1 MPQEGHTNLLSQRFA
16 QPPKL
21 AVIPDCLTAERNH
34 LSHRKLILQV
44 TSELHHVIS
53 LLLGCLQKKWT
64 DKKKKVIRVFLSAHF
79 PTVCFCMYPAC
90 LFSLPAIRELQSAA
104 RLISHITLTSR
115 LNRNPHNQVSCPFN
129 HFKEISRQSESPC
142 THGLP
147 TQLSPALCTSEPS

>member
-53 LLLGCLQKKWT
+53 LLLGCLQKNGLT
-64 DKKKKVIRVFLSAHF
+64 KKKSNSCFPQCSLSNSLLLHVPSMSLLTPSKQGTPVCSKVNFTH
-79 PTVCFCMYPAC
+79 
-90 LFSLPAIRELQSAA
+90 
-104 RLISHITLTSR
+104 HI
-115 LNRNPHNQVSCPFN
+115 NKQI
-129 HFKEISRQSESPC
+129 KQKSP
-142 THGLP
+142 
-147 TQLSPALCTSEPS
+147 